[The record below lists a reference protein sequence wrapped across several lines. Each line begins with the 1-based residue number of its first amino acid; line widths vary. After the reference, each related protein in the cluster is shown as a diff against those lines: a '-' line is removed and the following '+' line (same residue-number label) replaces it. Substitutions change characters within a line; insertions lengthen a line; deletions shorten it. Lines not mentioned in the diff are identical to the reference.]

1 MTQIAKHESW
11 HWGVV
16 IYNQIVTWTVFAI
29 LAMFLSWHGKYPRDI
44 YFRRAELFWYW
55 IKLERDRRYS
65 SSNKGLRGT
74 PVIRHNHHNPLLRK
88 KNLDKCKFSKWNT
101 KNCFTHSFV
110 TSRAKL
116 IVVHPN
122 MHPNMHTWH
131 IWPYL
136 AYLGAYLGAS
146 NMVKWGIPEKILPN
160 AVLMR
165 RPCVNWAP
173 QSPFKSFDQIS
184 SLADIPVVIT
194 IQN

>member
-1 MTQIAKHESW
+1 M
-11 HWGVV
+11 

-101 KNCFTHSFV
+101 KNCFSHSFV

-136 AYLGAYLGAS
+136 AYLGAPNLVRVSLKRSCKMQFRRVGLRSIGPSSQKLQPNLIFGLFPHCNY
-146 NMVKWGIPEKILPN
+146 NVKLQSGGPN
-160 AVLMR
+160 R
-165 RPCVNWAP
+165 
-173 QSPFKSFDQIS
+173 
-184 SLADIPVVIT
+184 
-194 IQN
+194 